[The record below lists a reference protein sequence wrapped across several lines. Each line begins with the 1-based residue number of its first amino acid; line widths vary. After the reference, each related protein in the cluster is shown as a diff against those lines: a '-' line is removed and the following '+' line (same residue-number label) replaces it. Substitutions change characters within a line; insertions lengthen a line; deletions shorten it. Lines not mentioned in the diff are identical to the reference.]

1 LDSSTLAINDS
12 LFIDSEKSGA
22 SPINENLG
30 SSPGSQERSAINP
43 PSEDPSIVTDKLRNT
58 ADSVTANPV
67 ELPEDVADRLT
78 PISLTIESVK
88 LPESIGA
95 VFREPGVSP
104 INQESRITNSTSSQV
119 DNRVFSTAGDSE
131 YSTLV
136 NQITNQLETTYDFFN
151 KLTSNE
157 TVNSINNKLSTN
169 SVNSKSTSIEEGQS
183 TINGSTQTDVLNKLE
198 ASTNQMSS
206 LINLVNENLASSIND
221 TSNRNTQSS
230 VRTNVDNRQVTNESN
245 LLGST
250 SNAISSTLSQ
260 INTGSQNISTT
271 RDQIQFSERIQSVPV
286 KQLEKIETSTK
297 TDRSSSTSIET
308 KPEIQVTEVSQPVT
322 QTRYDSS
329 GNIVAPEK
337 SKESANSNQMIIG
350 LNEVSQKLSR
360 LEHILLN
367 NVLEVKLVD

>member
-1 LDSSTLAINDS
+1 MDSSTLAINDS

-22 SPINENLG
+22 SPINENPG
-30 SSPGSQERSAINP
+30 SSPGSQERSVINP
-43 PSEDPSIVTDKLRNT
+43 PNEDPSIVTDRLRNT

-67 ELPEDVADRLT
+67 ELPEDAADRPT

-95 VFREPGVSP
+95 AFREPGVSP

-119 DNRVFSTAGDSE
+119 DNRVFSTTGDSE

-151 KLTSNE
+151 KLTSSE
-157 TVNSINNKLSTN
+157 TINSINNKLSTN
-169 SVNSKSTSIEEGQS
+169 SVNSKSTSIEGDRS

-271 RDQIQFSERIQSVPV
+271 RDQIQFSERIQPVPV